1 MPGRGGS
8 RHRAKPFIETG
19 LLMRVL
25 MKHQDLLVNF
35 KGYETLSRN
44 NGVDPKGLLHALDFI
59 NDVLELEPTAEIHA
73 QPLRNSLLAM
83 LTEKPQMND
92 TAMGGSLWV
101 HMRSER
107 INVVLFHVRRLARS
121 GANQACVSALSGVE
135 LSKLQ
140 NTLRKVVLTEEEPT
154 GLPLQ
159 KGAKPLTNGEEPKPL
174 KEGNQEADEGDDEEV
189 QPHRTKKLKVN
200 PSDVSCDS
208 KGFPSML
215 KTPPKHKEAGPSR
228 LLKKR
233 VGQAQQV
240 AAVEADPDLRG
251 KLGLERKQLKRPAAA
266 REPKAASGA
275 SVYKRPASQENTL
288 AKGKK
293 PAANKAALEGPGPW
307 VKLQKVSGSK
317 PERCYVLGTKVAG
330 EVPRL
335 IVEVTKKMTKKYSW
349 VLDRII
355 ESLEKENLSKEQAK
369 ELRTKLCQRYP

>member
-1 MPGRGGS
+1 
-8 RHRAKPFIETG
+8 
-19 LLMRVL
+19 
-25 MKHQDLLVNF
+25 
-35 KGYETLSRN
+35 
-44 NGVDPKGLLHALDFI
+44 
-59 NDVLELEPTAEIHA
+59 
-73 QPLRNSLLAM
+73 
-83 LTEKPQMND
+83 
-92 TAMGGSLWV
+92 
-101 HMRSER
+101 
-107 INVVLFHVRRLARS
+107 
-121 GANQACVSALSGVE
+121 
-135 LSKLQ
+135 
-140 NTLRKVVLTEEEPT
+140 
-154 GLPLQ
+154 
-159 KGAKPLTNGEEPKPL
+159 
-174 KEGNQEADEGDDEEV
+174 
-189 QPHRTKKLKVN
+189 
-200 PSDVSCDS
+200 
-208 KGFPSML
+208 
-215 KTPPKHKEAGPSR
+215 
-228 LLKKR
+228 

-275 SVYKRPASQENTL
+275 SAYKRPASQENTL

-330 EVPRL
+330 EIPRL